1 MAKDNKI
8 IEFKRSR
15 GRPSLPEMDKKT
27 YLISLRL
34 TKDEREAYQA
44 KADKLKL
51 SLSQWIRKSLKRL
64 K

>member
-1 MAKDNKI
+1 MAKDTKI
-8 IEFKRSR
+8 IESKRSR

-34 TKDEREAYQA
+34 TKEERDIYQA
-44 KADKLKL
+44 KATKAGL
-51 SLSQWIRKSLKRL
+51 SLSQWIRKSLKRM